1 MTPSP
6 PRKSPWVL
14 ARLCTHT
21 VLALTLAAACA
32 KTSDIDRVDESNRV
46 QDQRLLAIERDV
58 GSSFEEQRKTLR
70 AIERDL
76 RAMRGRTNW
85 ISERTEQLVSEQRA
99 LSGALERSQSEQ
111 RRLTR
116 RVEEQVARMSRFRLE
131 SENDLDKM
139 RLQLGQLEK
148 LLKSPIAKLPA
159 KTAADKEFRI
169 ANHLLINGEFDL
181 AADRFETFRKKHPKD
196 KRGTEALFRRGQA
209 LFLMRKY
216 DHALIPFFE
225 VVDKAPNHELAMPSR
240 WMLARALEE
249 TGDLKLAR
257 EFYAQLIAGK
267 TAYASDA
274 TRRVAFI
281 NKLFPRPR
289 RKKGS
294 GGKGAGKGTAQ

>member
-6 PRKSPWVL
+6 PQKSPWVL

-32 KTSDIDRVDESNRV
+32 KSSDIDRVEESNRV

-58 GSSFEEQRKTLR
+58 GSSLEEQRQALRAVQGDLR
-70 AIERDL
+70 AIQGDL
-76 RAMRGRTNW
+76 RAMRGRTNL
-85 ISERTEQLVSEQRA
+85 ISERTEQLVSEQSA
-99 LSGALERSQSEQ
+99 LSEALERSHSEQ

-225 VVDKAPNHELAMPSR
+225 VVDKAPDHELAMPSR

-289 RKKGS
+289 RK
-294 GGKGAGKGTAQ
+294 